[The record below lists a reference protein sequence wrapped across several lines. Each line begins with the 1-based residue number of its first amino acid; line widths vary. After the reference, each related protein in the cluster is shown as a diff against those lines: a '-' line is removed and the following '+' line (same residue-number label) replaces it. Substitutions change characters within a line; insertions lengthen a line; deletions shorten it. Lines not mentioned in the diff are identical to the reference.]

1 MKQQQTAFSEKDLE
15 AKLEALVRASQLDT
29 LHFEQTTKQILR
41 EKDNC
46 ASLLDDIDKIHGTL
60 SALQARLLTFEH
72 KVLMLPA
79 MKRNGK

>member
-1 MKQQQTAFSEKDLE
+1 MREKSTAFNDKDLE
-15 AKLEALVRASQLDT
+15 DKLETLVRASQTDT
-29 LHFEQTTKQILR
+29 LHFEQTTKQMLR

-46 ASLLDDIDKIHGTL
+46 SSLLDDIDKIHGTL

-79 MKRNGK
+79 KKRNGK